1 MEVQGQDKKQFHKGS
16 REVQL
21 TGKLSAGRNICGP
34 GVSHLPVC
42 GTEHSLGCCKALL
55 QPFHLS
61 TPISKGLPGYGQL
74 LSYVMDVVF
83 ISFGLLIVKGR
94 R

>member
-1 MEVQGQDKKQFHKGS
+1 
-16 REVQL
+16 L
-21 TGKLSAGRNICGP
+21 
-34 GVSHLPVC
+34 
-42 GTEHSLGCCKALL
+42 
-55 QPFHLS
+55 FHLS

-83 ISFGLLIVKGR
+83 ISFGLLVVKGR